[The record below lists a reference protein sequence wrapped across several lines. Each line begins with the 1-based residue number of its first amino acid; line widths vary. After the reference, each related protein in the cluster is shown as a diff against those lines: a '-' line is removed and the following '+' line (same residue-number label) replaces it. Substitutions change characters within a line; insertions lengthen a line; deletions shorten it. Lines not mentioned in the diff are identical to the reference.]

1 MPSKSHGLLGDP
13 DSAVEEEHGDDP
25 FVAPPPPSPTARLRA
40 PDDGPA
46 IGRKRKKKRAERE
59 ARQKAR
65 VRKPPVRRPRVRKH
79 SRFTSLTFR
88 ILALNIIALGVLVGG
103 LLYLDQFR
111 EGLVEAKIAALQ
123 TEGEIIAGALGESAV
138 IGTENEL
145 QLRQDRVGQIVRR
158 LTESTGTRAR
168 VFGLDGALLVDTRA
182 LTGRKVQARRLPGP
196 DGVAERVFFSTY
208 DRIVDWLP
216 DGPPLPEYVE
226 HNVQLASHYIEVERA
241 LTGDTGAMQRVSE
254 GEVVVSVALPV
265 QFFKKVLG
273 ALMLT
278 VDTVDIDESVR
289 DVRFAILQVSGL
301 ALAVT
306 ILLSLFLAGTIAR
319 PVRRL
324 AKAADQVHKG
334 LGGRVAI
341 PDFTRRR
348 DEIGDL
354 SAALRDMTE
363 ALYRR
368 LDDME
373 AFAADVAH
381 EIKNPLTSL
390 RSAVEVLENIQD
402 VEKRKKLMAIVR
414 EDVGRIDRLISDI
427 SDASRLDAELSRAA
441 KKPLDVGA
449 VCAAMAEVYRATA
462 ANDAPRLELDMRADR
477 SLVVEG
483 VEDRIAQVV
492 RNVLTNAVSF
502 SPPDG
507 AVRIIV
513 RRAATM
519 ALDAGTVQI
528 AIEDEGPGFPPQKID
543 EAFDRFYSA
552 RPKGEAFGQH
562 SGLGLSISRQ
572 IIEAHRGRIWAENR
586 IRADGSIAGARVII
600 RLPMMPLR

>member
-1 MPSKSHGLLGDP
+1 MPSKSHRLLGDP
-13 DSAVEEEHGDDP
+13 DAVVEEEHGGDP
-25 FVAPPPPSPTARLRA
+25 FVEPQPPNTRARLRA

-46 IGRKRKKKRAERE
+46 IERKKKRNRA
-59 ARQKAR
+59 ARKAR
-65 VRKPPVRRPRVRKH
+65 KKDPVRKPAKRRQRVHKR
-79 SRFTSLTFR
+79 SRFRSLTFR
-88 ILALNIIALGVLVGG
+88 ILALNVIALGVLVGG

-111 EGLVEAKIAALQ
+111 DGLVEAKIAALR
-123 TEGEIIAGALGESAV
+123 TEGEIIAGALGQSAV
-138 IGTENEL
+138 VGEENEL
-145 QLRQDRVGQIVRR
+145 QLRQERVRQIVRR
-158 LTESTGTRAR
+158 LTEPTGTRAR
-168 VFGLDGALLVDTRA
+168 VFALDGALLVDTRT

-196 DGVAERVFFSTY
+196 DGVAEQFFFSTY

-226 HNVQLASHYIEVERA
+226 HNIQRANHYVEVEIA
-241 LTGDTGAMQRVSE
+241 LTGEPGAMQRVSE

-278 VDTVDIDESVR
+278 ADTVDIEESVR

-306 ILLSLFLAGTIAR
+306 VLLSLFLAGTIAR

-324 AKAADQVHKG
+324 AEAADQVHKG
-334 LGGRVAI
+334 LGGRVDI
-341 PDFTRRR
+341 PDFSRRR
-348 DEIGDL
+348 DEIGHL
-354 SAALRDMTE
+354 SGALRDMTE

-390 RSAVEVLENIQD
+390 RSAIKVLENIDD

-441 KKPLDVGA
+441 KKPFDVVA
-449 VCAAMAEVYRATA
+449 VCAAMAEVYHATA
-462 ANDAPRLELDMRADR
+462 ANDAPHLELDVPSDK

-502 SPPDG
+502 SPADG
-507 AVRIIV
+507 TVRIIV

-528 AIEDEGPGFPPQKID
+528 AIEDEGPGFPPQKVD

-552 RPKGEAFGQH
+552 RPEGEAFGKH

-586 IRADGSIAGARVII
+586 IRADESIAGARVVI

>member
-1 MPSKSHGLLGDP
+1 MPIKSHSLIPDRDADGKDDGIEPVLGS
-13 DSAVEEEHGDDP
+13 DSL
-25 FVAPPPPSPTARLRA
+25 APRARLVV

-46 IGRKRKKKRAERE
+46 IGPSDRTQPAPVKP
-59 ARQKAR
+59 
-65 VRKPPVRRPRVRKH
+65 PPVRPEAAPRRKRRTRKR

-88 ILALNIIALGVLVGG
+88 ILGLNIIALGVLVGG

-138 IGTENEL
+138 IGGGAEL
-145 QLRQDRVGQIVRR
+145 RLRDDRVGQIARR
-158 LTESTGTRAR
+158 LTEPTGTRAR
-168 VFGLDGALLVDTRA
+168 VFDIDGTLLIDTRT
-182 LTGRKVQARRLPGP
+182 LTGRKVQTRRLQPP
-196 DGVAERVFFSTY
+196 DGVAERVFFNAY
-208 DRIVDWLP
+208 GRVVNWLP
-216 DGPPLPEYVE
+216 DGPPLPEYFERNIQV
-226 HNVQLASHYIEVERA
+226 ASDYREVEVA
-241 LTGDTGAMQRVSE
+241 LLGEAGAMQRTSD
-254 GEVVVSVALPV
+254 GEVVISVALPV

-278 VDTVDIDESVR
+278 TDTIDIEESVR

-324 AKAADQVHKG
+324 ARAAEEVHKG
-334 LGGRVAI
+334 IGGRVAI

-354 SAALRDMTE
+354 SGALRDMTE

-381 EIKNPLTSL
+381 EIKNPLTSMQ
-390 RSAVEVLENIQD
+390 SAIEVLEKSRD
-402 VEKRKKLMAIVR
+402 VDQRNKLMAIVR
-414 EDVGRIDRLISDI
+414 ADVGRINRLISDI
-427 SDASRLDAELSRAA
+427 SDASRLGAELSRAA
-441 KKPLDVGA
+441 KKPVDVTA
-449 VCAAMAEVYRATA
+449 VCLAMAEVYRATA
-462 ANDAPRLELDMRADR
+462 ADDAPRLELDAREDR
-477 SLVVEG
+477 SLVVQG

-502 SPPDG
+502 SPPGG
-507 AVRIIV
+507 AVRIVV

-519 ALDAGTVQI
+519 ALDTGTVQI
-528 AIEDEGPGFPPQKID
+528 AIEDQGPGFPPEKIA
-543 EAFDRFYSA
+543 EAFERFYSE
-552 RPKGEAFGQH
+552 RPAGEAFGQH

-600 RLPMMPLR
+600 RLPLMSLS

>member
-1 MPSKSHGLLGDP
+1 MPSKSHRLLGDP
-13 DSAVEEEHGDDP
+13 DAVVEEEHSGGP
-25 FVAPPPPSPTARLRA
+25 IVEPQPPGTRARLRA

-46 IGRKRKKKRAERE
+46 IGRKKKRKRAARE
-59 ARQKAR
+59 AREKDPA
-65 VRKPPVRRPRVRKH
+65 RKPAARRQRVHKR
-79 SRFTSLTFR
+79 SRFRSLTFR
-88 ILALNIIALGVLVGG
+88 ILALNVIALGVLVGG

-111 EGLVEAKIAALQ
+111 EGLVEAKIAALR
-123 TEGEIIAGALGESAV
+123 TEGEIIAGALGQSAIV
-138 IGTENEL
+138 GEENEL
-145 QLRQDRVGQIVRR
+145 QLRKDRVGQIVRR
-158 LTESTGTRAR
+158 LTEPTGTRAR
-168 VFGLDGALLVDTRA
+168 VFALDGALLVDTRT

-196 DGVAERVFFSTY
+196 DGVAELFFFSTY

-226 HNVQLASHYIEVERA
+226 HNVQRANHYVEVERA
-241 LTGDTGAMQRVSE
+241 LSGDPFAMQRVSE
-254 GEVVVSVALPV
+254 GEVVVTVALPV

-278 VDTVDIDESVR
+278 ADTVDIEESVR

-306 ILLSLFLAGTIAR
+306 VLLSLFLAGTIAR

-324 AKAADQVHKG
+324 AQAADQVHRG
-334 LGGRVAI
+334 LGGRVDI
-341 PDFTRRR
+341 PDFSRRR
-348 DEIGDL
+348 DEIGHL

-363 ALYRR
+363 ALYER

-390 RSAVEVLENIQD
+390 RSAIEVLENIQD

-441 KKPLDVGA
+441 KKPFDVVA
-449 VCAAMAEVYRATA
+449 VCAAMAEVYHATA
-462 ANDAPRLELDMRADR
+462 ANDAPRLELDVPSDK
-477 SLVVEG
+477 SLFVEG

-502 SPPDG
+502 SPADG
-507 AVRIIV
+507 TVRIIV
-513 RRAATM
+513 RRSATM

-528 AIEDEGPGFPPQKID
+528 AIEDEGPGFPPQKVD

-586 IRADGSIAGARVII
+586 IRGDESIAGARVVI
-600 RLPMMPLR
+600 RLPMMALR

>member
-1 MPSKSHGLLGDP
+1 MPSKSHRLTADP
-13 DSAVEEEHGDDP
+13 ELEIGEEHREEP
-25 FVAPPPPSPTARLRA
+25 VMAQPPGPAARLKV
-40 PDDGPA
+40 PGDGPA
-46 IGRKRKKKRAERE
+46 VGRKTRKRAERE
-59 ARQKAR
+59 VRKKSRPPEPVARPAR
-65 VRKPPVRRPRVRKH
+65 VRKR

-88 ILALNIIALGVLVGG
+88 ILALNVIAIGVLVGG

-111 EGLVEAKIAALQ
+111 EGLVEAKIAALK

-138 IGTENEL
+138 IGDENEL
-145 QLRQDRVGQIVRR
+145 QLRQERAGQIVRR
-158 LTESTGTRAR
+158 LTEPTGTRAR
-168 VFGLDGALLVDTRA
+168 VFGLDGTLMVDTRA
-182 LTGRKVQARRLPGP
+182 LSGRKVQARRLPQP
-196 DGVAERVFFSTY
+196 DGVTERFFFGVY
-208 DRIVDWLP
+208 DRVVDWLP

-226 HNVQLASHYIEVERA
+226 HNVQAAVHYVEVERA
-241 LTGDTGAMQRVSE
+241 LNGDAGSMQRMSD

-278 VDTVDIDESVR
+278 TDTVDIDESVR

-306 ILLSLFLAGTIAR
+306 TLLSFFLAGTIAR

-324 AKAADQVHKG
+324 ANAADQVHRG

-341 PDFTRRR
+341 PDFSRRR

-363 ALYRR
+363 ALYQR

-390 RSAVEVLENIQD
+390 RSAVEVLETIDDEAQ
-402 VEKRKKLMAIVR
+402 RKKLMAIVR
-414 EDVGRIDRLISDI
+414 EDVGRIDRLLSDI

-441 KKPLDVGA
+441 KKPFDAAA
-449 VCAAMAEVYRATA
+449 VCAAMAEVYRATS
-462 ANDAPRLELDMRADR
+462 ANDAPRLELETRTETA
-477 SLVVEG
+477 LVVEG

-492 RNVLTNAVSF
+492 RNVLANAVSF
-502 SPPDG
+502 SPPG
-507 AVRIIV
+507 GVVRIIV
-513 RRAATM
+513 ERAATM
-519 ALDAGTVQI
+519 ALDGGAVQI
-528 AIEDEGPGFPPQKID
+528 AIEDDGPGFPPEKIS

-586 IRADGSIAGARVII
+586 MAPDGSITGARVII
-600 RLPMMPLR
+600 GLPMLPRR

>member
-1 MPSKSHGLLGDP
+1 MPSKSHRLLGDP
-13 DSAVEEEHGDDP
+13 ASAVEEERGGDP
-25 FVAPPPPSPTARLRA
+25 YVAPLPPSPTGRLRA

-46 IGRKRKKKRAERE
+46 IGRKKRKRVKRKAPNKTRT
-59 ARQKAR
+59 QK
-65 VRKPPVRRPRVRKH
+65 PSVRRPRARKR
-79 SRFTSLTFR
+79 SRFTSLTSR
-88 ILALNIIALGVLVGG
+88 ILGLNIIALGVLVGG

-123 TEGEIIAGALGESAV
+123 TEGELIAGALGESAV
-138 IGTENEL
+138 ISGENQLE
-145 QLRQDRVGQIVRR
+145 LRQDRVGQIVRR

-168 VFGLDGALLVDTRA
+168 IFDLDGALLVDTRT
-182 LTGRKVQARRLPGP
+182 LTGRKVQARRLPRP
-196 DGVAERVFFSTY
+196 DGVPQRIFFSTY

-216 DGPPLPEYVE
+216 DGLPLPAYVE
-226 HNVQLASHYIEVERA
+226 HNVQLASHYVEVELA
-241 LTGDTGAMQRVSE
+241 LTGEPGAMQRVRE

-278 VDTVDIDESVR
+278 ADTVDIDESVR

-324 AKAADQVHKG
+324 AKAADQVHRG
-334 LGGRVAI
+334 LGGRVDI

-354 SAALRDMTE
+354 SAALRDMTG
-363 ALYRR
+363 ALYQR

-390 RSAVEVLENIQD
+390 RSAVEVLESIQD

-414 EDVGRIDRLISDI
+414 DDVGRIDRLISDI

-441 KKPLDVGA
+441 KKPFDIGA
-449 VCAAMAEVYRATA
+449 VCAAMAEVYHATA
-462 ANDAPRLELDMRADR
+462 ANGAPRLELDMRADKN
-477 SLVVEG
+477 LIVEG
-483 VEDRIAQVV
+483 VEDRFAQVV
-492 RNVLTNAVSF
+492 RNVIANAVSF

-507 AVRIIV
+507 TVRIIV

-519 ALDAGTVQI
+519 AFDAGTVQV
-528 AIEDEGPGFPPQKID
+528 AIEDDGPGFPPQKID

-552 RPKGEAFGQH
+552 RPEGEAFGKH

-572 IIEAHRGRIWAENR
+572 IIEAHHGRIWAENR
-586 IRADGSIAGARVII
+586 IRSDGSVAGARVII
-600 RLPMMPLR
+600 RLPLMALR